1 MMFRMLHAV
10 QSMYDTS
17 YMCTNNDMTYAACL
31 CVCLPVFFGRSPHP
45 LPLPFPLFLKQVTI
59 KFVFVAS
66 AECKLYQVFIAD

>member
-1 MMFRMLHAV
+1 MLHTV

-31 CVCLPVFFGRSPHP
+31 CVCLCVFFLADPPTP

-66 AECKLYQVFIAD
+66 AECKLYQAFMAD